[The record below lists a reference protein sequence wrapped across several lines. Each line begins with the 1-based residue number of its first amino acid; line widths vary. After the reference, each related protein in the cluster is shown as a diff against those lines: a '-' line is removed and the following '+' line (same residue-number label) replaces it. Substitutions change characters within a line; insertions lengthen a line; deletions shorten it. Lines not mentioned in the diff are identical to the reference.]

1 VFFLYRAFF
10 FIYRTK
16 NIDLNGFMALFFHEF
31 FSFILRKIRL
41 LSIFSFY
48 FSFLISFPMLH
59 LPCFF
64 GETAFSTSVCPTV
77 PPADHLLSSK
87 SILHES
93 DYDQHV
99 LNTVFLH
106 ISGTVS
112 HAHVVSLL
120 FYASSKTVALDVQYV
135 S

>member
-1 VFFLYRAFF
+1 M
-10 FIYRTK
+10 T
-16 NIDLNGFMALFFHEF
+16 
-31 FSFILRKIRL
+31 
-41 LSIFSFY
+41 
-48 FSFLISFPMLH
+48 FPMLH